1 MKLLPGGFNQLLPIV
16 QWFVELQYEH
26 IEEAALGT
34 LAPETDAPSEEEALE
49 CLLRIFEER
58 QEESDRETLE
68 AYMGARAWEWW
79 TDYPECQLLTT
90 LVQRADRRKKWLGTK
105 DDKRRPWH
113 EEGLRIARPLLAGIP
128 DKINLD
134 PEGEYEAMANVLAAL
149 LSPPMGESSPET
161 LQRYI
166 KLAKSH
172 PVYSD
177 ALKRYIEEL
186 DDPVKTIPRPEIR
199 WHPRVPGRRRVRHY
213 AKTIVQPHPPVK
225 PALLL
230 RNLHIQF
237 VIGLLQRV
245 QVPPRGKYVSG
256 CRIVACVLVGLS
268 EYTVKDIWKMR
279 FTHEMRKHSE
289 AIAERIGL
297 PDTTEA

>member
-68 AYMGARAWEWW
+68 AYMGARAGEWW

-113 EEGLRIARPLLAGIP
+113 AEGLRIARPLLAGIP

-149 LSPPMGESSPET
+149 LSPPMGESSP
-161 LQRYI
+161 
-166 KLAKSH
+166 
-172 PVYSD
+172 
-177 ALKRYIEEL
+177 
-186 DDPVKTIPRPEIR
+186 
-199 WHPRVPGRRRVRHY
+199 
-213 AKTIVQPHPPVK
+213 
-225 PALLL
+225 
-230 RNLHIQF
+230 RN
-237 VIGLLQRV
+237 
-245 QVPPRGKYVSG
+245 
-256 CRIVACVLVGLS
+256 A
-268 EYTVKDIWKMR
+268 
-279 FTHEMRKHSE
+279 
-289 AIAERIGL
+289 AEVH
-297 PDTTEA
+297 

>member
-68 AYMGARAWEWW
+68 AYMGARAGEWW

-166 KLAKSH
+166 ELAKSH

-186 DDPVKTIPRPEIR
+186 DDPVKTIKTIPRPEIR
-199 WHPRVPGRRRVRHY
+199 WHPRAPGRRRVRHY
-213 AKTIVQPHPPVK
+213 AKTIVQPHPP
-225 PALLL
+225 P
-230 RNLHIQF
+230 RQT
-237 VIGLLQRV
+237 G
-245 QVPPRGKYVSG
+245 PPSAQSPHPVCHRAPG
-256 CRIVACVLVGLS
+256 
-268 EYTVKDIWKMR
+268 
-279 FTHEMRKHSE
+279 
-289 AIAERIGL
+289 
-297 PDTTEA
+297 

>member
-1 MKLLPGGFNQLLPIV
+1 MKLLPGGFAQLLLIV
-16 QWFVELQYEH
+16 QWFVDLHLEH

-49 CLLRIFEER
+49 CLLWIFEER

-68 AYMGARAWEWW
+68 AYMGARAGEWW

-113 EEGLRIARPLLAGIP
+113 EEGLRIAKPLLAGIP

-134 PEGEYEAMANVLAAL
+134 PEVEYEAMANVLAAL

-166 KLAKSH
+166 ELAKSTPSTATPSSATLRSLMTPSRPSHVRRSGGIRGLLAGVGCGITPRQKSSPTPPRQTGPPSAQSPH
-172 PVYSD
+172 PVCHR
-177 ALKRYIEEL
+177 A
-186 DDPVKTIPRPEIR
+186 
-199 WHPRVPGRRRVRHY
+199 PG
-213 AKTIVQPHPPVK
+213 
-225 PALLL
+225 
-230 RNLHIQF
+230 
-237 VIGLLQRV
+237 
-245 QVPPRGKYVSG
+245 
-256 CRIVACVLVGLS
+256 
-268 EYTVKDIWKMR
+268 
-279 FTHEMRKHSE
+279 
-289 AIAERIGL
+289 
-297 PDTTEA
+297 

>member
-16 QWFVELQYEH
+16 QRFVELQYEH

-68 AYMGARAWEWW
+68 AYMGARAGEWW

-113 EEGLRIARPLLAGIP
+113 AEGLRIARPLLAGIP

-134 PEGEYEAMANVLAAL
+134 PEGSTRPWRRFSQPSCRPPWAN
-149 LSPPMGESSPET
+149 PPPKRCRGTLSSPSLIRSTATPSSAT
-161 LQRYI
+161 LRSWMTPSRP
-166 KLAKSH
+166 SH
-172 PVYSD
+172 VRRSGG
-177 ALKRYIEEL
+177 
-186 DDPVKTIPRPEIR
+186 IR
-199 WHPRVPGRRRVRHY
+199 
-213 AKTIVQPHPPVK
+213 
-225 PALLL
+225 
-230 RNLHIQF
+230 
-237 VIGLLQRV
+237 GLLAGV
-245 QVPPRGKYVSG
+245 GCGITPRQ
-256 CRIVACVLVGLS
+256 
-268 EYTVKDIWKMR
+268 
-279 FTHEMRKHSE
+279 
-289 AIAERIGL
+289 
-297 PDTTEA
+297 